1 MAKTLMRLQEI
12 VLAGVVGCASCTCAD
27 EPNARRGVEGDSK
40 NAAAV
45 HKRRVR
51 EGWYASP
58 SPEPDPPVV
67 DYDRLDSGIPPL
79 PPRTPAGDPRLAR
92 SLFDPPVTVTSTK
105 WDLNLEPTG
114 SHERK

>member
-1 MAKTLMRLQEI
+1 MAMMPMRLQVF
-12 VLAGVVGCASCTCAD
+12 VLAGVVGCASCTSGD
-27 EPNARRGVEGDSK
+27 RSDARLGVEGDSK

-67 DYDRLDSGIPPL
+67 DYDRRDSGIPPL

-92 SLFDPPVTVTSTK
+92 SFFDPPVTVTSTK